1 MKLTVLLT
9 ILAIIFGYICLVLPE
24 VAAPFLAVFLI
35 YFVWKAYDF
44 NRANEKLQKEL
55 EEIKSLLQQ
64 RNETEVT
71 TLQKEETQTS
81 IAEPEMPKIPSDN
94 TEDSTT

>member
-44 NRANEKLQKEL
+44 N
-55 EEIKSLLQQ
+55 QQ
-64 RNETEVT
+64 MKNCKRSW
-71 TLQKEETQTS
+71 KR
-81 IAEPEMPKIPSDN
+81 
-94 TEDSTT
+94 